1 MLTAQVRGLGI
12 DAGGSATRWALC
24 NASGVIVGTG
34 EVPAASG
41 HLYTAE
47 ERARFERMAAA
58 LRAAIGTA
66 EVGRVVAGITGIAAA
81 TPEAALA
88 ASILAGSLCIDEQ
101 RVRIDDDMWIAYHAA
116 FNPGQGHLVYCG
128 TGSIGVHIAAGGSVV
143 RVGGRGMLIDDAG
156 SAFWIGRK
164 ALELIWRRI
173 DDDPEAGSE
182 GRLAAE
188 IFAAIGD
195 NTWDAVRTYVYG
207 GGRNAV
213 AALAQA
219 VARAG
224 DDDARRIV
232 HAAGGELARLAY
244 ALTQR
249 VGVRPVALAGRA
261 AHLHPVILEGFRAA
275 ALHLDVQLVSIDAAA
290 AAARLAVAACG
301 ARATGAG

>member
-1 MLTAQVRGLGI
+1 MAAQVRGLGI

-24 NASGVIVGTG
+24 DASGVIVGTG

-41 HLYTAE
+41 HLYGPE

-58 LRAAIGTA
+58 LRDAVGAA
-66 EVGRVVAGITGIAAA
+66 EVGRIVAGVTGIAAA

-88 ASILAGSLCIDEQ
+88 ASILARSLGIDEQ
-101 RVRIDDDMWIAYHAA
+101 RARIDDDMWIAYHAA
-116 FNPGQGHLVYCG
+116 FKPGEGHLVYCG
-128 TGSIGVHIAAGGSVV
+128 TGSIGVHIAADGSVV

-173 DDDPEAGSE
+173 DADPEAGRE

-219 VARAG
+219 VARAD
-224 DDDARRIV
+224 DDDARAILGL
-232 HAAGGELARLAY
+232 AGKELARLAC
-244 ALTQR
+244 ALMQR
-249 VGVRPVALAGRA
+249 VGARPVALAGRA
-261 AHLHPVILEGFRAA
+261 AHLHPLIFEGFRAGA
-275 ALHLDVQLVSIDAAA
+275 PEVDVRLVSIDAAA